1 MGPTNPTT
9 MHSFFKRLF
18 SFFIFLT
25 LAIPP
30 AFGSTTE
37 EDACPSSNTTEI
49 STDLGITALYPNPN
63 TGEEEWV
70 ELQNTDTETL
80 DLANYTL
87 EDATANPW
95 TLTGNLEANETLQ
108 ITGLPFQ
115 LNNSNETVTLKT
127 IQGEL
132 VDTWTYSTSTKGE
145 ILTREVSAE
154 STETETSTE
163 TSTQTSANPTSTPSQ
178 WPIFSEAL
186 PNPEGSDSTDEWIEL
201 YNPYG
206 NSLELA
212 GLKLDDME
220 GGSTPHSLEGTLPAE
235 SYLLLG
241 VQESGLTLNND
252 ADQIRL
258 LGVNDEILWQV
269 SYANPSEGETYAVIG
284 STEQWTNTPTPG
296 AENSPG
302 TITSE
307 TEADEETSDYQDGD
321 LSEEVAL
328 TEVFPNPE
336 GPDNEEEWIE
346 LTNGGSEAV
355 NLGNWTLTDASGK
368 TYTFPDSTFIQAGET
383 LVLYRTESDISLN
396 NSNESLSLAD
406 FTGEVLSEVSFDSS
420 EEDQAYAQI
429 QVEEVES
436 TQASTLA
443 LGNPI
448 HTLWQWVTP
457 TPGEQNPIWK
467 QIKGTVSE
475 YDGSLLT
482 LFDGI
487 SSWTFTV
494 TQDSTSTLLYT
505 VGNVL
510 LVQAS
515 LQNELY
521 QVMHAELLESAEV
534 KEKNK
539 FPWTLILSILGLS
552 TWGAYEAWKHR
563 RKILNFEQMAV
574 N

>member
-1 MGPTNPTT
+1 
-9 MHSFFKRLF
+9 MHTFLKRLF
-18 SFFIFLT
+18 AFFIFLT
-25 LAIPP
+25 LAIPS

-37 EDACPSSNTTEI
+37 DDACPSTNTTEI
-49 STDLGITALYPNPN
+49 STELELTALYPNPN

-70 ELQNTDTETL
+70 ELRNTDTETL
-80 DLANYTL
+80 NLANYTL
-87 EDATANPW
+87 EDGTANPW
-95 TLTGNLEANETLQ
+95 TLSGNLEADETLQ
-108 ITGLPFQ
+108 ITDLPFQ
-115 LNNSNETVTLKT
+115 LNNSNETVSLKT
-127 IQGEL
+127 IQGDL

-145 ILTREVSAE
+145 ILTRETNTENTE
-154 STETETSTE
+154 STTEVVTEST
-163 TSTQTSANPTSTPSQ
+163 TTVTSTPSQ

-201 YNPYG
+201 TNPYDH
-206 NSLELA
+206 SLELA

-220 GGSTPHSLEGTLPAE
+220 GGSAPHSLEGTLPAE

-241 VQESGLTLNND
+241 VQETGLTLNND

-258 LGVNDEILWQV
+258 LGVNNEILWQV
-269 SYANPSEGETYAVIG
+269 SYSNPSEGEAYAVIG
-284 STEQWTNTPTPG
+284 STEAWTNTPTPG

-302 TITSE
+302 TNVSEEDEESGETSE
-307 TEADEETSDYQDGD
+307 YQDGD
-321 LSEEVAL
+321 LSEEVVL

-346 LTNGGSEAV
+346 LTNGGSETV

-368 TYTFPDSTFIQAGET
+368 TYTFPDSTFIEAGQT
-383 LVLYRTESDISLN
+383 LVLYRTESTISLN

-448 HTLWQWVTP
+448 QTLWQWVTP

-494 TQDSTSTLLYT
+494 TQNSSSSLLYT

-521 QVMHAELLESAEV
+521 QVMHAELVESAEV
-534 KEKNK
+534 KGKTD
-539 FPWTLILSILGLS
+539 FPWSLILSILALS
-552 TWGAYEAWKHR
+552 TWGAYETWKHR
-563 RKILNFEQMAV
+563 RKILNFDQMAV